1 MEHPPRR
8 AKTGETV
15 AEIVLHGTAKAVFP
29 SPPAVL
35 PPGSGG
41 RRLHA
46 TASGT
51 TNCSG
56 SHRTDSIALRVK
68 HSIIVLSG

>member
-1 MEHPPRR
+1 M
-8 AKTGETV
+8 

-41 RRLHA
+41 RRLDVGGIRTAHHA